1 MKLTNDVIHAVV
13 GDIFVMGL
21 HGLANDETTVKFMVT
36 KDKKKI
42 CYLRHLSS
50 SMENDGCES
59 YNVLVDLPEV
69 KKDLVNP
76 TKTSHSKL
84 DWNKLSAVLNRSSF
98 ESTVKI
104 RAEYR

>member
-21 HGLANDETTVKFMVT
+21 HDLANDETTVKFMVT
-36 KDKKKI
+36 KDKQKI

-59 YNVLVDLPEV
+59 YNVLVDL
-69 KKDLVNP
+69 
-76 TKTSHSKL
+76 SKL
-84 DWNKLSAVLNRSSF
+84 
-98 ESTVKI
+98 
-104 RAEYR
+104 